1 MPCTLSHGLPKAA
14 FIHQGQRA
22 FPGPAVLGTGFLLH
36 RQAICHRFTVF
47 TSFDSTNDMTMAAL
61 PWDQARWRDVHSH
74 HFASERVH
82 AAPAPPLAAPTAIN
96 PSSQSVILGGYQ
108 HESHAW
114 QRDGLAAPERDM
126 TAQSSSAGDSIHTAA
141 YNNRTEERQT
151 PPDSKTNRSQ
161 PLAGI
166 TPPFELPSDGWR
178 PLHQPYHRAS
188 VPHIANTPLTL
199 HIPRQD
205 LHRTSSAHDDS
216 LHGRRAQTATHQSL
230 PSFATFSEHTANR
243 KDDPDV
249 DGPEIAPM
257 ASRLSCHSCNKLKPQ
272 LRELALAAAEVDE
285 NVQNVFNR
293 PLIRTL
299 DLHDS
304 NPERTIQWILDR
316 LQRSKKDLQEAF
328 QRGLP
333 SLGQRVQAHI
343 STDASRPVSP
353 TNPLKRNSAWDRDQL
368 PVPKRPRS
376 GASPNQTMAPPH
388 SGGSYGERSLDFSAR
403 GTFSPAPTDTA
414 PPSAY
419 PRQGSPFSSG
429 RGPRG
434 LPSPSSLA
442 YAPSVAPSLAPPTA
456 QSATSPIPSYEQ
468 PLSIHTASANSAT
481 SAHIADLQ
489 HQVTLKSLSLQT
501 LQSEYASLLQKLQ
514 RERVKSQAIEKKT
527 SVADNEVNELTGRN
541 EELLEQVKTLEG
553 RVEELERKREQ
564 ERSDAA
570 REKEQWGRMLEMGTR
585 LQARHADDRQK
596 LMDER
601 EELRSRIAALEGSQ
615 TDRARVGGSEWSS
628 NVPSTEP
635 PQAHGASKEL
645 SMPKET
651 TSQKGASAGF
661 AEDFELLKREVR
673 SLKDQ
678 RDLLRS
684 ALAAVRTHNNTL
696 QATLAEVSLQNRTI
710 AEDID
715 KCLGKEDAMSAQM
728 EPSHTRPSS
737 ASGRATPKVPTS
749 NAPPTSDIAV
759 KSVAPPEKVNQTGEV
774 STVLRDAATIGRA
787 VSPGP
792 AELGFSVEPSSS
804 SPEDLIRALGPLPTA
819 GPQTSTKPD
828 QSTLRTSP
836 SRSSGTAFNRSNG
849 TPSHL
854 HQPNNNTFTYPPA
867 QPPRPHCEN
876 APSQE
881 QTRAAKPRDSIEG
894 YNPPNLWNQSS
905 TSPPRDTSS
914 TPHYSQDATTR
925 RPSGASFHFQ
935 SSSSSTG
942 GRGCYSAATQP
953 SSSLSTYARDMTPNP
968 KSNPRS
974 ETYAPPAAFRHWPP
988 PSPQQQ
994 QNQNQDQRVHMPP
1007 PPRPM

>member
-1 MPCTLSHGLPKAA
+1 
-14 FIHQGQRA
+14 
-22 FPGPAVLGTGFLLH
+22 
-36 RQAICHRFTVF
+36 
-47 TSFDSTNDMTMAAL
+47 MTMAAL

-74 HFASERVH
+74 HFPSERVH
-82 AAPAPPLAAPTAIN
+82 AAPAPTLAAPTAIN

-114 QRDGLAAPERDM
+114 QRDGLAAPECDM
-126 TAQSSSAGDSIHTAA
+126 TAQSSSAGDTVHAAA

-151 PPDSKTNRSQ
+151 PPDSKSNRSQ
-161 PLAGI
+161 PLAVI
-166 TPPFELPSDGWR
+166 SPPFEPPSDGWR

-188 VPHIANTPLTL
+188 APHIANTPLTL

-216 LHGRRAQTATHQSL
+216 LHGRRGQSTTHQSL
-230 PSFATFSEHTANR
+230 PSFATFSEHAANR

-299 DLHDS
+299 DLHDC

-343 STDASRPVSP
+343 SNDASRPVSP
-353 TNPLKRNSAWDRDQL
+353 MNPLKRSSAWDRDQL

-388 SGGSYGERSLDFSAR
+388 SVGSYGDRSLDFLTR
-403 GTFSPAPTDTA
+403 GAFSPAPTDTA

-419 PRQGSPFSSG
+419 PRQGSPYSSG

-468 PLSIHTASANSAT
+468 PLSVHTASANSAT

-601 EELRSRIAALEGSQ
+601 EELRSRIAVLEGSQ
-615 TDRARVGGSEWSS
+615 TDEVRAAGSEWSS
-628 NVPSTEP
+628 NVPSTEA

-645 SMPKET
+645 SLPKET
-651 TSQKGASAGF
+651 TSQKGTSAGF
-661 AEDFELLKREVR
+661 AEDSELLKREVR

-715 KCLGKEDAMSAQM
+715 KCLGKEDILSAQR
-728 EPSHTRPSS
+728 EPSHSRPSS
-737 ASGRATPKVPTS
+737 ASGRGTPKFPTL
-749 NAPPTSDIAV
+749 NAPSTSDNAAN
-759 KSVAPPEKVNQTGEV
+759 SVAPPEKANRPGEV
-774 STVLRDAATIGRA
+774 SSVLRDAATIGRA

-819 GPQTSTKPD
+819 GPQSSTKPGR
-828 QSTLRTSP
+828 STLRTSP
-836 SRSSGTAFNRSNG
+836 PESLATASNRNN
-849 TPSHL
+849 L
-854 HQPNNNTFTYPPA
+854 HQPNDNSFTVPQA
-867 QPPRPHCEN
+867 QPSRPHGEN
-876 APSQE
+876 APSQA
-881 QTRAAKPRDSIEG
+881 QTREGKPKDSIEG
-894 YNPPNLWNQSS
+894 LNYPNHWNQNT
-905 TSPPRDTSS
+905 TSPPRDTTGS
-914 TPHYSQDATTR
+914 TPHYAQDPTTR
-925 RPSGASFHFQ
+925 RPSGGSFHFQ
-935 SSSSSTG
+935 SSSSTG
-942 GRGCYSAATQP
+942 NRNGYSAATEP
-953 SSSLSTYARDMTPNP
+953 SSLSTYSSRDPTPTSNPNP
-968 KSNPRS
+968 NSRS
-974 ETYAPPAAFRHWPP
+974 EIYAPPTAFRHWPP
-988 PSPQQQ
+988 PLQQQ
-994 QNQNQDQRVHMPP
+994 QQQTRTQNQNQRVDMPP

>member
-1 MPCTLSHGLPKAA
+1 
-14 FIHQGQRA
+14 
-22 FPGPAVLGTGFLLH
+22 
-36 RQAICHRFTVF
+36 
-47 TSFDSTNDMTMAAL
+47 MAAL

-74 HFASERVH
+74 HFPSERVH
-82 AAPAPPLAAPTAIN
+82 AAPAPPLAAPTATN

-114 QRDGLAAPERDM
+114 QRNGLAATERDM
-126 TAQSSSAGDSIHTAA
+126 TANLSSAGDPIHTPS

-151 PPDSKTNRSQ
+151 PPDSKINRSQ
-161 PLAGI
+161 ALAGI
-166 TPPFELPSDGWR
+166 SPPFEPPSDGWR

-188 VPHIANTPLTL
+188 APHIANTPLTL

-205 LHRTSSAHDDS
+205 LHRTSPAHDDS
-216 LHGRRAQTATHQSL
+216 LQGRRAQTTTHQSL

-243 KDDPDV
+243 KVDPDV

-293 PLIRTL
+293 PMIRTL
-299 DLHDS
+299 DLHDC
-304 NPERTIQWILDR
+304 NPERTIQWIFDR

-333 SLGQRVQAHI
+333 GLGQRIQAHI
-343 STDASRPVSP
+343 SNDTSRPVSP
-353 TNPLKRNSAWDRDQL
+353 TNPLKRSSVWDRDQL

-376 GASPNQTMAPPH
+376 GASPNQTMAPPQ
-388 SGGSYGERSLDFSAR
+388 SVGSHGDRSLDLSTR
-403 GTFSPAPTDTA
+403 GAFSPAPTDTA

-419 PRQGSPFSSG
+419 PRQGSPYSSG

-442 YAPSVAPSLAPPTA
+442 YAPSLAPPTA

-564 ERSDAA
+564 ERSDAT

-585 LQARHADDRQK
+585 LQARHAEDRQK
-596 LMDER
+596 LIDER
-601 EELRSRIAALEGSQ
+601 EELRSRVAALQGSQ
-615 TDRARVGGSEWSS
+615 TDKVRADGSGPSI
-628 NVPSTEP
+628 VPSIEP
-635 PQAHGASKEL
+635 PQAHGASKEF
-645 SMPKET
+645 PKRQET
-651 TSQKGASAGF
+651 ISQKGTSAGF
-661 AEDFELLKREVR
+661 AEDCELLKREVR

-696 QATLAEVSLQNRTI
+696 QATLAELSLQNRTI

-715 KCLGKEDAMSAQM
+715 RCLGKDDAISAQV
-728 EPSHTRPSS
+728 EPSHRRPSS
-737 ASGRATPKVPTS
+737 ASGRDNPKFPIL
-749 NAPPTSDIAV
+749 NAPSTPDNAV
-759 KSVAPPEKVNQTGEV
+759 KSVDPPEKTNQPGEA
-774 STVLRDAATIGRA
+774 SSVLRDAATIGRA

-819 GPQTSTKPD
+819 GPQNSTKPD

-836 SRSSGTAFNRSNG
+836 SKSLGTASNSNNG
-849 TPSHL
+849 TTHHL
-854 HQPNNNTFTYPPA
+854 HQPNKNIFTGPQA
-867 QPPRPHCEN
+867 QPPGPHCGN
-876 APSQE
+876 VPSQE
-881 QTRAAKPRDSIEG
+881 QAQVAKPNLGTEG
-894 YNPPNLWNQSS
+894 YNQSNHWNQNTTSPPHNTSS
-905 TSPPRDTSS
+905 TS
-914 TPHYSQDATTR
+914 HFSQDATTR
-925 RPSGASFHFQ
+925 RPSVGSLHFQ
-935 SSSSSTG
+935 TSSSSNG
-942 GRGCYSAATQP
+942 GRSGYPATEP
-953 SSSLSTYARDMTPNP
+953 SLATYGTPNP
-968 KSNPRS
+968 TANPRS
-974 ETYAPPAAFRHWPP
+974 ENYAPPAAFRHWP
-988 PSPQQQ
+988 SPQQQ
-994 QNQNQDQRVHMPP
+994 QQQNQRVDMPP
-1007 PPRPM
+1007 PPRPI

>member
-1 MPCTLSHGLPKAA
+1 HT
-14 FIHQGQRA
+14 
-22 FPGPAVLGTGFLLH
+22 
-36 RQAICHRFTVF
+36 
-47 TSFDSTNDMTMAAL
+47 
-61 PWDQARWRDVHSH
+61 
-74 HFASERVH
+74 
-82 AAPAPPLAAPTAIN
+82 APAPPLAAPTAIN

-108 HESHAW
+108 HESYAW

-126 TAQSSSAGDSIHTAA
+126 TAQPSSAGNHIHTAA

-151 PPDSKTNRSQ
+151 PPDSKTNRQQ
-161 PLAGI
+161 PLAGVS
-166 TPPFELPSDGWR
+166 PPSEPPSDGWR
-178 PLHQPYHRAS
+178 PLHQAYHRAS
-188 VPHIANTPLTL
+188 APHIANTPLTL

-216 LHGRRAQTATHQSL
+216 LHGRRAQTTTHQSL
-230 PSFATFSEHTANR
+230 PSFATFSEQTANR

-272 LRELALAAAEVDE
+272 LRELALVAAEVDE

-299 DLHDS
+299 DLHDC

-316 LQRSKKDLQEAF
+316 LQRSKKDLQEAH
-328 QRGLP
+328 QRALP
-333 SLGQRVQAHI
+333 GLGQRVQTHNFND
-343 STDASRPVSP
+343 TSRPVSP
-353 TNPLKRNSAWDRDQL
+353 TNPLKRSSAWDRDQL

-388 SGGSYGERSLDFSAR
+388 SVGSYGDRSLDFSTR
-403 GTFSPAPTDTA
+403 GAFSPAPTDTA

-419 PRQGSPFSSG
+419 PRQGSPYSSG

-468 PLSIHTASANSAT
+468 PLSIHAASANSAT

-527 SVADNEVNELTGRN
+527 TVADNEVNELTGRN

-564 ERSDAA
+564 ERSDTA

-601 EELRSRIAALEGSQ
+601 EELRSRVAALEGSQ
-615 TDRARVGGSEWSS
+615 SDKDRVVGSKESS
-628 NVPSTEP
+628 VVLSTEP
-635 PQAHGASKEL
+635 TQAHGASKEY
-645 SMPKET
+645 SMPRKT
-651 TSQKGASAGF
+651 TCHKGTSAGF
-661 AEDFELLKREVR
+661 AEDSEVLKREVR

-715 KCLGKEDAMSAQM
+715 KCLGKEDGMSAQRT
-728 EPSHTRPSS
+728 PCHSRPSS
-737 ASGRATPKVPTS
+737 ASGRDNPKFPIS
-749 NAPPTSDIAV
+749 SAPSKSGNAA
-759 KSVAPPEKVNQTGEV
+759 KSVASPEKANQPGDV
-774 STVLRDAATIGRA
+774 SSILRDAATIGRA

-819 GPQTSTKPD
+819 GPQSSTKPD
-828 QSTLRTSP
+828 HRTLNSSP
-836 SRSSGTAFNRSNG
+836 SRSSGKASIRDER
-849 TPSHL
+849 PASHL
-854 HQPNNNTFTYPPA
+854 PQANNNAFAAPQT
-867 QPPRPHCEN
+867 QSSGLSSEN
-876 APSQE
+876 APSQD
-881 QTRAAKPRDSIEG
+881 QIQVAKPNLSTKG
-894 YNPPNLWNQSS
+894 CNPPNLWNQST

-914 TPHYSQDATTR
+914 TPHSSQDGTR
-925 RPSGASFHFQ
+925 RPSGGGFFHFQ
-935 SSSSSTG
+935 SPSTG
-942 GRGCYSAATQP
+942 GRSGYPATEA
-953 SSSLSTYARDMTPNP
+953 SLSTYGRDLTPN
-968 KSNPRS
+968 SNPRS
-974 ETYAPPAAFRHWPP
+974 ETHAPAFRHWPP
-988 PSPQQQ
+988 PQQS
-994 QNQNQDQRVHMPP
+994 QRVDMPP
-1007 PPRPM
+1007 PPRPI

>member
-1 MPCTLSHGLPKAA
+1 
-14 FIHQGQRA
+14 
-22 FPGPAVLGTGFLLH
+22 
-36 RQAICHRFTVF
+36 
-47 TSFDSTNDMTMAAL
+47 AL

-74 HFASERVH
+74 HFPSERVH
-82 AAPAPPLAAPTAIN
+82 TAPAPPLAAPTAIN

-108 HESHAW
+108 HESYAW
-114 QRDGLAAPERDM
+114 QRDGMAAPERNM
-126 TAQSSSAGDSIHTAA
+126 TAQLSSAGDQIHTAA

-161 PLAGI
+161 PLAGSS
-166 TPPFELPSDGWR
+166 PPSEPPSDGWR

-188 VPHIANTPLTL
+188 APHTANTPLTL

-216 LHGRRAQTATHQSL
+216 MHGRRAQATTHQSL
-230 PSFATFSEHTANR
+230 PSFATFSEQTANR

-272 LRELALAAAEVDE
+272 LRELALVAAEVDE

-293 PLIRTL
+293 PSIRTL
-299 DLHDS
+299 DLHDC

-328 QRGLP
+328 QRVLP
-333 SLGQRVQAHI
+333 GLGQRLQAHI
-343 STDASRPVSP
+343 SNDNSRPVSP
-353 TNPLKRNSAWDRDQL
+353 TNPLKRSSAWDRDQL

-388 SGGSYGERSLDFSAR
+388 SVGSYGDRSLDISTR
-403 GTFSPAPTDTA
+403 GAFSPAPTDTA

-419 PRQGSPFSSG
+419 PRQGSPYSSG

-468 PLSIHTASANSAT
+468 PLSIHAASANSAT

-601 EELRSRIAALEGSQ
+601 EELRSRVAALEGSQ
-615 TDRARVGGSEWSS
+615 TDKYRVAGSKESWV
-628 NVPSTEP
+628 VPSTEP
-635 PQAHGASKEL
+635 SQAHGASKEM
-645 SMPKET
+645 SMPRET
-651 TSQKGASAGF
+651 TSHKGTSAGF
-661 AEDFELLKREVR
+661 AENSEVLKREVR

-684 ALAAVRTHNNTL
+684 ALAAVRTHNSTL

-715 KCLGKEDAMSAQM
+715 KCLGKEEGMLAQR
-728 EPSHTRPSS
+728 EPCHSRPSS
-737 ASGRATPKVPTS
+737 ASGRSTPKFPTS
-749 NAPPTSDIAV
+749 SAPSNSGNAT
-759 KSVAPPEKVNQTGEV
+759 KSVASPEKANQPGEV
-774 STVLRDAATIGRA
+774 SSVLRDAATIGRA

-819 GPQTSTKPD
+819 GPQSSTKPD
-828 QSTLRTSP
+828 HRTLNSSP
-836 SRSSGTAFNRSNG
+836 SRSSGKASIRDERPAF
-849 TPSHL
+849 HL
-854 HQPNNNTFTYPPA
+854 PQANNNAFTTPKTPLSG
-867 QPPRPHCEN
+867 PNSEN
-876 APSQE
+876 APPQD
-881 QTRAAKPRDSIEG
+881 QMQVAKPNLSTER
-894 YNPPNLWNQSS
+894 YNHPNLWNQST

-914 TPHYSQDATTR
+914 TSHSSQDATR
-925 RPSGASFHFQ
+925 RPSGGSFHFQ
-935 SSSSSTG
+935 SSSSGSRSG
-942 GRGCYSAATQP
+942 YPATEP
-953 SSSLSTYARDMTPNP
+953 STYGRDLTPNLN
-968 KSNPRS
+968 SNPRS
-974 ETYAPPAAFRHWPP
+974 DTYAQASFRQWPP
-988 PSPQQQ
+988 SQQQ
-994 QNQNQDQRVHMPP
+994 SQRVDMPP
-1007 PPRPM
+1007 PPRPI

>member
-1 MPCTLSHGLPKAA
+1 
-14 FIHQGQRA
+14 
-22 FPGPAVLGTGFLLH
+22 
-36 RQAICHRFTVF
+36 
-47 TSFDSTNDMTMAAL
+47 MTMAAL

-74 HFASERVH
+74 HFPSERVH
-82 AAPAPPLAAPTAIN
+82 TAPAPPLAAPTAIN
-96 PSSQSVILGGYQ
+96 TSSQSVILGGYQ
-108 HESHAW
+108 HESYAW

-126 TAQSSSAGDSIHTAA
+126 TAQPSSAGNHIHTAA

-166 TPPFELPSDGWR
+166 SPPSEPPSDGWR

-188 VPHIANTPLTL
+188 APHIANTPLTL

-216 LHGRRAQTATHQSL
+216 LHGRRAQNTTHQSL
-230 PSFATFSEHTANR
+230 PSFATFSEQTANR

-272 LRELALAAAEVDE
+272 LRELALVAAEVDE

-328 QRGLP
+328 QRVLP
-333 SLGQRVQAHI
+333 GLGQRVQAHFPN
-343 STDASRPVSP
+343 DASRPVSP
-353 TNPLKRNSAWDRDQL
+353 TNPLKRGSAWDRDQL

-376 GASPNQTMAPPH
+376 GASPNQTMAPPQ
-388 SGGSYGERSLDFSAR
+388 SVGSYGDRSLDFSTR
-403 GTFSPAPTDTA
+403 GAFSPAPTDTA

-419 PRQGSPFSSG
+419 PRQGSPYSSG

-442 YAPSVAPSLAPPTA
+442 YAPSAAPSLAPPTA
-456 QSATSPIPSYEQ
+456 QSATSPVPSYEQ
-468 PLSIHTASANSAT
+468 PLSIHAASANSAT

-553 RVEELERKREQ
+553 RLEELERKREQ

-601 EELRSRIAALEGSQ
+601 EELRSRVAALEGSQ
-615 TDRARVGGSEWSS
+615 TDKDRVAGPKESSVLPSSE
-628 NVPSTEP
+628 PS
-635 PQAHGASKEL
+635 QAHGASKEL
-645 SMPKET
+645 SMPRET
-651 TSQKGASAGF
+651 TSHKGTSAGF
-661 AEDFELLKREVR
+661 AEDSEVLKREVR

-715 KCLGKEDAMSAQM
+715 KCLGKEEGMLAQR
-728 EPSHTRPSS
+728 EPCHSRPSS
-737 ASGRATPKVPTS
+737 ASGRGTPKVPTS
-749 NAPPTSDIAV
+749 SAPSNSGNAA
-759 KSVAPPEKVNQTGEV
+759 KSVASPGKANQPGEA
-774 STVLRDAATIGRA
+774 SFLRDAATIGRA

-819 GPQTSTKPD
+819 GPPSSTKPD
-828 QSTLRTSP
+828 HRTLNSSP
-836 SRSSGTAFNRSNG
+836 SRSLAKASIRDERPA
-849 TPSHL
+849 SHL
-854 HQPNNNTFTYPPA
+854 PQANDKAFTTPQTQPAGPNS
-867 QPPRPHCEN
+867 EN
-876 APSQE
+876 APPQD
-881 QTRAAKPRDSIEG
+881 QIQAAKPNLSTEG
-894 YNPPNLWNQSS
+894 YNPSNLWNQST

-914 TPHYSQDATTR
+914 TPHYSQDGTR
-925 RPSGASFHFQ
+925 RPSDGGSFHFQ
-935 SSSSSTG
+935 SSSNGRRSG
-942 GRGCYSAATQP
+942 GFPAP
-953 SSSLSTYARDMTPNP
+953 EPSLSTYGRDLTPNP
-968 KSNPRS
+968 TSNPRS
-974 ETYAPPAAFRHWPP
+974 ETYAPASFRHWPP
-988 PSPQQQ
+988 PPPQS
-994 QNQNQDQRVHMPP
+994 QRVDMPP
-1007 PPRPM
+1007 PPRPI

>member
-1 MPCTLSHGLPKAA
+1 
-14 FIHQGQRA
+14 
-22 FPGPAVLGTGFLLH
+22 
-36 RQAICHRFTVF
+36 
-47 TSFDSTNDMTMAAL
+47 MAAL

-74 HFASERVH
+74 HFPSERVH

-114 QRDGLAAPERDM
+114 QRNGLAAIERDM
-126 TAQSSSAGDSIHTAA
+126 TAKSSSAGDPIHTPS
-141 YNNRTEERQT
+141 YNNRTEDRQT

-161 PLAGI
+161 ALAGI
-166 TPPFELPSDGWR
+166 SPPFEPPSDGWR

-188 VPHIANTPLTL
+188 APHIANTPLTL

-205 LHRTSSAHDDS
+205 TVDLHRTSPAHDDS
-216 LHGRRAQTATHQSL
+216 LQGRRAQTTTHQSL

-243 KDDPDV
+243 KVDPDV

-299 DLHDS
+299 DLHEC

-333 SLGQRVQAHI
+333 GLGQRIQAHI
-343 STDASRPVSP
+343 SNDASRPVSP
-353 TNPLKRNSAWDRDQL
+353 TNPLKRSSVWDRDQL

-376 GASPNQTMAPPH
+376 GASPNQTMVPPH
-388 SGGSYGERSLDFSAR
+388 SVGSHGDRSLDLSTR
-403 GTFSPAPTDTA
+403 GAFSPAPTDTA

-419 PRQGSPFSSG
+419 PRQGSPYSSG

-442 YAPSVAPSLAPPTA
+442 YAPSLAPPTA
-456 QSATSPIPSYEQ
+456 QLATSPIPSYEQ

-527 SVADNEVNELTGRN
+527 SVADSEVNELTGRN

-596 LMDER
+596 LIDER
-601 EELRSRIAALEGSQ
+601 EDLRSRIAALKGSQ
-615 TDRARVGGSEWSS
+615 TDKVRADGSGPSI
-628 NVPSTEP
+628 VPSIEP
-635 PQAHGASKEL
+635 PQAHGASKEF
-645 SMPKET
+645 PKRQET
-651 TSQKGASAGF
+651 ISQKGTSAGF
-661 AEDFELLKREVR
+661 AEDCELLKRE
-673 SLKDQ
+673 
-678 RDLLRS
+678 
-684 ALAAVRTHNNTL
+684 
-696 QATLAEVSLQNRTI
+696 
-710 AEDID
+710 
-715 KCLGKEDAMSAQM
+715 M
-728 EPSHTRPSS
+728 EPSHSRPSS
-737 ASGRATPKVPTS
+737 ASGRDNRKFPILDAPSTLG
-749 NAPPTSDIAV
+749 NAI
-759 KSVAPPEKVNQTGEV
+759 KSVALPEKAKQPGEA
-774 STVLRDAATIGRA
+774 SSVLRDAATIGRA

-819 GPQTSTKPD
+819 GPPNSTKPD

-836 SRSSGTAFNRSNG
+836 SKSLGTASNRNNE
-849 TPSHL
+849 TISHL
-854 HQPNNNTFTYPPA
+854 HQPNNNVFSAPQT
-867 QPPRPHCEN
+867 QPPGPHCGSV
-876 APSQE
+876 PSQE
-881 QTRAAKPRDSIEG
+881 QAQVAKPSLSTEG
-894 YNPPNLWNQSS
+894 YKQSNHYNQNTTSPPHNTSS
-905 TSPPRDTSS
+905 TSHFP
-914 TPHYSQDATTR
+914 QDATTR
-925 RPSGASFHFQ
+925 RPSGGSFHFH
-935 SSSSSTG
+935 SSPSTISRSG
-942 GRGCYSAATQP
+942 YPATDP
-953 SSSLSTYARDMTPNP
+953 SLATYTRDLTPNP
-968 KSNPRS
+968 TANPRS
-974 ETYAPPAAFRHWPP
+974 ETYTPQAAFRQWPP
-988 PSPQQQ
+988 PPQQ
-994 QNQNQDQRVHMPP
+994 QNQQQNQRVDMPP
-1007 PPRPM
+1007 PPRPI